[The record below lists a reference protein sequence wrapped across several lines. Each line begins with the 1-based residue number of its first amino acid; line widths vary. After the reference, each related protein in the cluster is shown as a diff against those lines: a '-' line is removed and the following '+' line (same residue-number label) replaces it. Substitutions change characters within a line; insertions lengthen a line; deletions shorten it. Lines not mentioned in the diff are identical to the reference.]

1 MYIYV
6 MCLIRTFPGTDV
18 LIDYLSLLPPC
29 SKGRRLLLVL
39 GLSLPHYKLLIHPSF
54 NSEKEKMADQQ
65 KVVSADKLVAESAKG
80 SNIGLRFD
88 MLNNSSIC
96 HTILLNFLSLFSAIL
111 PLFVKGKNSKKN
123 KICPNSTFTNVKTRI
138 LFIKL

>member
-1 MYIYV
+1 

-18 LIDYLSLLPPC
+18 LKDYRLLLPPC

-39 GLSLPHYKLLIHPSF
+39 GLSLPHYKLLIHPSS
-54 NSEKEKMADQQ
+54 NSEKEKMADQR

-88 MLNNSSIC
+88 MLR
-96 HTILLNFLSLFSAIL
+96 LSAIRYSL
-111 PLFVKGKNSKKN
+111 IFYLYFRLYYLCLSRGKKGKNSKKN

>member
-1 MYIYV
+1 
-6 MCLIRTFPGTDV
+6 
-18 LIDYLSLLPPC
+18 
-29 SKGRRLLLVL
+29 
-39 GLSLPHYKLLIHPSF
+39 
-54 NSEKEKMADQQ
+54 MADQR

-111 PLFVKGKNSKKN
+111 PLFVKGKKGKK
-123 KICPNSTFTNVKTRI
+123 F
-138 LFIKL
+138 